1 MLTFQVDRWSAIPR
15 AEMDPLF
22 AQHWEEIALQ
32 KDKIKL
38 DVDYDRYRQLDEKNM
53 LHIVT
58 VRDSGKL
65 VGYHCSLLDTHL
77 HYKSHVMALTDVYFL
92 LPQYRRGTAGIRLF
106 QFVEQTLKERGIT
119 KMITATKLHQDKGR
133 LLESLGWTEIERV
146 YTKMLR

>member
-1 MLTFQVDRWSAIPR
+1 MLTFQMERWSSIPR

-22 AQHWEEIALQ
+22 TLHWEEIALQ

-38 DVDYDRYRQLDEKNM
+38 EVDYDRYRQLDEKNM
-53 LHIVT
+53 LHIIT

-65 VGYHCSLLDTHL
+65 VGYHCSLLDSHL

-92 LPQYRRGTAGIRLF
+92 LPEYRRGTAGIRLF
-106 QFVEQTLKERGIT
+106 QFVERTLKERGIT

-133 LLESLGWTEIERV
+133 FLESLGWIEIERV